1 MKTLLVI
8 PILLFLF
15 STRSMAQNLHNLEV
29 GGGWAYVSSNFGVN
43 GFNVGADYWFSP
55 RVSGVFS
62 YDDAWDTSSIGNFV
76 LTPVGQ
82 IAIKSHLQ
90 NYLFGPRIAFAKKK
104 IKTYEFVPFGEF
116 QIGGTN
122 LHSEVQQTS
131 TGIRQTASDNAFSWM
146 LGGGAD
152 YVFSDH
158 WTARANLDFLR
169 THLANSG
176 QSQLRLVIG
185 VAYSIKSRNR

>member
-8 PILLFLF
+8 SILLFLF

-43 GFNVGADYWFSP
+43 GFNVGADYWFTP

-104 IKTYEFVPFGEF
+104 IKNYEFMPFGEF
-116 QIGGTN
+116 QIGGTS
-122 LHSEVQQTS
+122 LRSEVQQTS

-158 WTARANLDFLR
+158 WAARANLDFLR

>member
-43 GFNVGADYWFSP
+43 GFNVGANYWFSP

-104 IKTYEFVPFGEF
+104 IKNYEFIPFGEF
-116 QIGGTN
+116 QIGGTS

-169 THLANSG
+169 THLANTG

>member
-104 IKTYEFVPFGEF
+104 IKNYEFIPFGEF
-116 QIGGTN
+116 QIGGTS

>member
-1 MKTLLVI
+1 
-8 PILLFLF
+8 
-15 STRSMAQNLHNLEV
+15 MAQNLHNLEV

-104 IKTYEFVPFGEF
+104 IKNYEFIPFGEF
-116 QIGGTN
+116 QIGGTS

-169 THLANSG
+169 THLANAG

>member
-104 IKTYEFVPFGEF
+104 IKNYEFIPFGEF
-116 QIGGTN
+116 QIGGTS

-169 THLANSG
+169 THLANTG

>member
-43 GFNVGADYWFSP
+43 GFNVGANYWFSP

-76 LTPVGQ
+76 LTPIGQ
-82 IAIKSHLQ
+82 IAIKSHLE

-104 IKTYEFVPFGEF
+104 IKNYEFIPFGEF
-116 QIGGTN
+116 QIGGTS

>member
-104 IKTYEFVPFGEF
+104 IKNYEFVPFGEF
-116 QIGGTN
+116 QIGGTH
-122 LHSEVQQTS
+122 LRSEVQQTS
-131 TGIRQTASDNAFSWM
+131 TGIKQTASDNAFSWM

>member
-43 GFNVGADYWFSP
+43 GFNVGADYWFTP

-62 YDDAWDTSSIGNFV
+62 YDDTWDTSSIGNFV

-104 IKTYEFVPFGEF
+104 IKNYEFVPFGEF

-122 LHSEVQQTS
+122 LRSEVQQTS

-152 YVFSDH
+152 YVLSDH
-158 WTARANLDFLR
+158 WAARANLDFLR
-169 THLANSG
+169 THLVNSG

>member
-43 GFNVGADYWFSP
+43 GFNVGANYWFSP

-104 IKTYEFVPFGEF
+104 IKNYEFIPFGEF
-116 QIGGTN
+116 QIGGTS